1 MYIGNEYVEDKEL
14 AEKVAELEA
23 SIMKDYEEL
32 LKSGYVPSDD
42 IDEDDEDEEDED
54 DEE

>member
-23 SIMKDYEEL
+23 NIMKDYEEL

-42 IDEDDEDEEDED
+42 IDEEDEEDED